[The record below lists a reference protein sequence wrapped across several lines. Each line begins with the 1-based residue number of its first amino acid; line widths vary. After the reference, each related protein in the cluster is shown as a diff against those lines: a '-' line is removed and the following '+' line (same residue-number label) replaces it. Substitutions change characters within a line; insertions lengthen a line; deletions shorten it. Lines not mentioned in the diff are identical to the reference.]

1 MFTDE
6 TKIEHRSYTNGFI
19 RLSKKTKNKLK
30 NGDEDANHLI
40 NRPQKHIQEIFDDYR
55 MYFLLWFIK
64 INNSGRTF
72 NEFSYGQGLL
82 FYKVDINSL
91 MNKNKAEM
99 YFEQDEA
106 SAYRCKSNKYL
117 LNKLYPNGHLI

>member
-1 MFTDE
+1 
-6 TKIEHRSYTNGFI
+6 
-19 RLSKKTKNKLK
+19 LK
-30 NGDEDANHLI
+30 NCEEDANHLI
-40 NRPQKHIQEIFDDYR
+40 NRPQKQIRDIFDDYR
-55 MYFLLWFIK
+55 IWFIK
-64 INNSGRTF
+64 INNSGRTL

-82 FYKVDINSL
+82 FYKDDINSL

-106 SAYRCKSNKYL
+106 FAYRSKSNKYL